1 MGVVFQLKL
10 DIIHWTVVNIHDIR
24 SIKEWI
30 VFYSLWKLSGES
42 LFKLEFNLL
51 CLLFDILLKV
61 CQSFLSLLQKLVNN
75 QQHRGKIGVFYNKLR
90 SLKAITVFWN
100 FRELLC
106 QQFWLWKPTYGFWCF
121 SFILFWITSLLFCG
135 LSKK

>member
-10 DIIHWTVVNIHDIR
+10 NIIYLTIINIHDIR
-24 SIKEWI
+24 SIKECT

-51 CLLFDILLKV
+51 RLLFDFLLKV
-61 CQSFLSLLQKLVNN
+61 CQSFLCLLQKLVNN
-75 QQHRGKIGVFYNKLR
+75 QQHRGKTGVFYTKLR
-90 SLKAITVFWN
+90 FLKAITVFWN

-106 QQFWLWKPTYGFWCF
+106 Q
-121 SFILFWITSLLFCG
+121 
-135 LSKK
+135 